1 MRISVLVSVLLLA
14 SASAASSAELLSNGS
29 FELPALGGT
38 AYDYPGNPDL
48 VTANP
53 NNYPATVNDWTY
65 GGSAI
70 VNTSVG
76 ANAWYGGAAPAG
88 YDAIQ
93 FAALQAGSSLSQ
105 IFNSGAAGL
114 GNLSWLSGGRPDLN
128 SVGGNQSYN
137 VFLNGNLL
145 GTYFTTDGQAFT
157 LESFAN
163 ASLLAGSNTLNF
175 VGLST
180 ADGKRIYIGSP
191 GATKEVAAFLPTL
204 KVGQT
209 YTFPDAF
216 LDFQKSR
223 RSSPKYQGN

>member
-180 ADGKRIYIGSP
+180 ADETAFIDKVSVDLKTVRITVPEPMTLGLF
-191 GATKEVAAFLPTL
+191 AAGLA
-204 KVGQT
+204 GI
-209 YTFPDAF
+209 AA
-216 LDFQKSR
+216 R
-223 RSSPKYQGN
+223 RRRKAPKA